1 MFNPKVQ
8 YIKNAHCL
16 QSKVHQALKNDH
28 YRQKGFSAYIKIMF
42 MQIRKHV
49 HHVFE
54 NIMYWSLSKKMFT
67 KYVKNRRKTNPVN
80 KRRKKEKA
88 KNKPKPETKIKH
100 NKINK

>member
-28 YRQKGFSAYIKIMF
+28 YTQKRCSAYIKIMF
-42 MQIRKHV
+42 MQIQKHV

-54 NIMYWSLSKKMFT
+54 NIMY
-67 KYVKNRRKTNPVN
+67 
-80 KRRKKEKA
+80 
-88 KNKPKPETKIKH
+88 
-100 NKINK
+100 